1 MGIGEKI
8 IYRATALKVLTVS
21 AGAGAPPRILL
32 LFGQLKRIQ

>member
-1 MGIGEKI
+1 MGTGEKTI
-8 IYRATALKVLTVS
+8 DRATDWKVLTVS